1 VGLSEKDARLLL
13 GRVFAMRLPPDL
25 GDIDHDRFPIGN
37 YIVFRDALKTSFE
50 DTREHL
56 HKAKRKIKQHGIEPV
71 FMMDEEGGRVTQ
83 ISGFFPSAPSAA
95 AIAKYLE
102 PPEARALYSH
112 MSKALA
118 DLGMDINLAPCMDV
132 STEPVNPIIGCRAFG
147 AERPAVEQYGRV
159 FIEASSRHTGC
170 VAKHFPGHGMTTV
183 DSHLDMPMVATPR
196 EDLET
201 IHVPP
206 FVSAVR
212 TGAAGI
218 MISHCCYAALQDE
231 AIPASLSG
239 AVIRDLLRRDLGFDG
254 LVITDSLDMD
264 AVTRNRGP
272 AESSRAAL
280 DAGADILLYTENS
293 ARFEEAFEAL
303 TADLVSGKTD
313 QARLMES
320 ISRREAFLDRIS
332 SGPRPEQGISRE
344 HYLELRARVLT
355 ASVRGDDPQGLL
367 PFKETDFTCVTT
379 DPGLLE
385 KARLYRRVL
394 KEIDTAEDARG
405 KVLLLWLVEPLR
417 LKHSAEAIGSMVDVA
432 RASVLVTSYRALA
445 DTLSACDATILTDDT
460 SPETQTA
467 ILRRLV
473 GNSVTGT

>member
-1 VGLSEKDARLLL
+1 MGLSEKDARLLL

-25 GDIDHDRFPIGN
+25 GDIDHDRFPIAN
-37 YIVFRDALKTSFE
+37 YIVFRDALRTSFE
-50 DTREHL
+50 DSREQL
-56 HKAKRKIKQHGIEPV
+56 HKAKRKMKRHGIEPV

-132 STEPVNPIIGCRAFG
+132 NTEPVNPIIGCRAFG

-170 VAKHFPGHGMTTV
+170 VAKHFPGHGMTTM

-196 EDLET
+196 EDLEA

-212 TGAAGI
+212 AGAAGI

-231 AIPASLSG
+231 AIPASLSR
-239 AVIRDLLRRDLGFDG
+239 AVIRNLLRRDLGFDG

-264 AVTRNRGP
+264 AVTKNRGP
-272 AESSRAAL
+272 ADSTRAAF
-280 DAGADILLYTENS
+280 DAGADILLHTENS

-303 TADLVSGKTD
+303 TTGLVSGKTD

-332 SGPRPEQGISRE
+332 SDRRPEQGISRE
-344 HYLELRARVLT
+344 HYLELRSRVMT
-355 ASVRGDDPQGLL
+355 ASVRTDDPQELL
-367 PFKETDFTCVTT
+367 PLKEADITCVTT

-385 KARLYRRVL
+385 KARGYRKNVREAGGWEEARGRVL
-394 KEIDTAEDARG
+394 I
-405 KVLLLWLVEPLR
+405 LWLMEPLR
-417 LKHSAEAIGSMVDVA
+417 LEHPVEAIRRMTDASKV
-432 RASVLVTSYRALA
+432 SVLVTSYRSLA
-445 DTLSACDATILTDDT
+445 DTLNTCDVSMVTDDT
-460 SPETQTA
+460 GPETQAA
-467 ILRRLV
+467 ILHRLF
-473 GNSVTGT
+473 GHLL